1 MNDVIC
7 AQISAP
13 GMAAVSLIRI
23 SGMGAIDL
31 ISDFFSKP
39 DKLKNSPGGRILF
52 GDFIDPDGRVLDEVL
67 LSVFRAP
74 NSYTGED
81 LIELGCH
88 GSVSLTQRILQAL
101 LTRCRL
107 ANPGEFTLRAFMN
120 GKMDL
125 SRAEAVNDIIQ
136 ASALR
141 AETAALMQ
149 VKGYLSNHLQ
159 MMLKK
164 INDARLRCELAID
177 FADQDLPQIDMD
189 DLAARLDEL
198 IGLAR
203 NLYDEGSHGIK
214 LRDGLRICLAGSPN
228 VGKSSLFNALLKQN
242 RAIVTDIPGTT
253 RDYLEESFSLQ
264 GNPIVLIDTAGIRE
278 SEDSIERE
286 GIARSHELMKSAD
299 MMLYLYDTEEF
310 IFPDE
315 LSEFEDKTLFLAS
328 KSDLNPQRELKA
340 GHIPIS
346 VVSENG
352 LKKLTDSILDHLN
365 LPEELANYPLITNT
379 RHLAALKSA
388 LSALEG
394 AKEALTMDAGFEFIA
409 SDLILAASKLEDILG
424 VVPTDELLG
433 EIFENFC
440 IGK

>member
-23 SGMGAIDL
+23 SGKGAIEL
-31 ISDFFSKP
+31 VSDFFSRAN
-39 DKLKNSPGGRILF
+39 KLKNSPGGVIIF
-52 GDFIDPDGRVLDEVL
+52 GDFIDPEGRVLDEVL

-81 LIELGCH
+81 LIEIGCH
-88 GSVSLTQRILQAL
+88 GSVSLTQRILQTL

-136 ASALR
+136 ASASR

-149 VKGYLSNHLQ
+149 VKGYLSQHLQ

-177 FADQDLPQIDMD
+177 FADQDLPQIDID
-189 DLAARLDEL
+189 DLANRIDE
-198 IGLAR
+198 IIVLAR

-253 RDYLEESFSLQ
+253 RDYLEESFSLK

-286 GIARSHELMKSAD
+286 GIARSHALMKRAD
-299 MMLYLYDTEEF
+299 IILYLYETDKF
-310 IFPDE
+310 IYPDE
-315 LSEFEDKTLFLAS
+315 LSEFRDKTLFLAS
-328 KSDLNPQRELKA
+328 KSDLYPEREIEA

-346 VVSENG
+346 VVTQNG
-352 LKKLTDSILDHLN
+352 FKALTDRILEQLN

-379 RHLAALKSA
+379 RHLAALKAA
-388 LSALEG
+388 LSALEE
-394 AKEALTMDAGFEFIA
+394 AKDALINDSGFEFIA

-424 VVPTDELLG
+424 AVPTDELLRQ
-433 EIFENFC
+433 IFENFC

>member
-23 SGMGAIDL
+23 SGKGAIEL
-31 ISDFFSKP
+31 VSDFFSRAN
-39 DKLKNSPGGRILF
+39 KLKNSPGGVIIF
-52 GDFIDPDGRVLDEVL
+52 GDFIDPEGRVLDEVL

-81 LIELGCH
+81 LIEIGCH
-88 GSVSLTQRILQAL
+88 GSVSLTQRILQTL

-136 ASALR
+136 ASASR

-149 VKGYLSNHLQ
+149 VKGYLSQHLQ

-177 FADQDLPQIDMD
+177 FADQDLPQIDID
-189 DLAARLDEL
+189 DLANRIDE
-198 IGLAR
+198 IIVLAR

-253 RDYLEESFSLQ
+253 RDYLEESFSLK

-286 GIARSHELMKSAD
+286 GIARSHALMKRAD
-299 MMLYLYDTEEF
+299 IILYLYETDKF
-310 IFPDE
+310 IYPDE
-315 LSEFEDKTLFLAS
+315 LSEFRDKTLFLAS
-328 KSDLNPQRELKA
+328 KSDLYPEREIEA

-346 VVSENG
+346 VVTQNG
-352 LKKLTDSILDHLN
+352 FKALTDRILEQLN

-379 RHLAALKSA
+379 RHLAALKAA
-388 LSALEG
+388 LSALED
-394 AKEALTMDAGFEFIA
+394 AKDALINDSGFEFIA

-424 VVPTDELLG
+424 AVPTDELLTQ
-433 EIFENFC
+433 IFENFC

>member
-1 MNDVIC
+1 
-7 AQISAP
+7 
-13 GMAAVSLIRI
+13 
-23 SGMGAIDL
+23 
-31 ISDFFSKP
+31 
-39 DKLKNSPGGRILF
+39 
-52 GDFIDPDGRVLDEVL
+52 
-67 LSVFRAP
+67 VFRAP

-88 GSVSLTQRILQAL
+88 GSVSLTQRILQSL

-136 ASALR
+136 ASASR

-149 VKGYLSNHLQ
+149 VKGYLSQHLQ

-189 DLAARLDEL
+189 DLANRIDE
-198 IGLAR
+198 IIVLAR

-253 RDYLEESFSLQ
+253 RDYLEESISLK

-286 GIARSHELMKSAD
+286 GIARSHALMKSAD
-299 MMLYLYDTEEF
+299 IILYLYETDEF
-310 IFPDE
+310 IHPDE
-315 LSEFEDKTLFLAS
+315 LSEFRDKTLFLAS
-328 KSDLNPQRELKA
+328 KIDLYPARVIEA

-346 VVSENG
+346 VVTQDG
-352 LKKLTDSILDHLN
+352 LKALTDRILEHLN

-379 RHLAALKSA
+379 RHLAALKAA
-388 LSALEG
+388 LSALED
-394 AKEALTMDAGFEFIA
+394 AKDALINDSGFEFIA

-424 VVPTDELLG
+424 AVPTDELLTQ
-433 EIFENFC
+433 IFENFC